1 MNINSSDCK
10 NSAEGLIVF
19 FLTLA
24 WEYFTS
30 IISHLQVI
38 RKSSTD
44 YLGVSYRNLMH
55 EKQV

>member
-1 MNINSSDCK
+1 MNINNSDCK
-10 NSAEGLIVF
+10 NSAEGLIGF